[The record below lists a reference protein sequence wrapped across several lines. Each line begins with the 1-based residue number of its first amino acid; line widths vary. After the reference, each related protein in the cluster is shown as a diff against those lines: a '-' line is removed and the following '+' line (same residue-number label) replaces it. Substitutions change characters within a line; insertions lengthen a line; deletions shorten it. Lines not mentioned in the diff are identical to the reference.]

1 MKHAA
6 MLLIRF
12 YRKCISPLL
21 PRCCKYYPSCSAYA
35 LGAFER
41 FGFFRGMWLA
51 LWRLLRCN
59 PWSKGGFDP
68 VPQKFDILGRHTPA
82 DFPPEDN

>member
-35 LGAFER
+35 LGVIER

-68 VPQKFDILGRHTPA
+68 VPQKFDILGRHTLA